1 MRALPSPT
9 RAGEV
14 AEAARRA
21 ERPWTARGVERALF
35 SAAAAAAPPQEAAR
49 PAAAGGKRKR

>member
-1 MRALPSPT
+1 LRAPPPPA
-9 RAGEV
+9 RAGAV

-21 ERPWTARGVERALF
+21 ERPWSARGVERALF

-49 PAAAGGKRKR
+49 PAAAGAKRKR